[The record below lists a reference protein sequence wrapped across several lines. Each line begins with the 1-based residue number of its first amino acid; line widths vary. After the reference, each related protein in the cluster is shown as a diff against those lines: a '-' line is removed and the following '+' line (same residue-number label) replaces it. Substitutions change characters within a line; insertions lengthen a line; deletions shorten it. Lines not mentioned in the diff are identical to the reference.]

1 MYSGKKEIEMK
12 DLKNKNLVLA
22 AIAREMNFWYDVS
35 LKTDSNITKE
45 NYRASR
51 SLFRHKRK

>member
-1 MYSGKKEIEMK
+1 MK

-35 LKTDSNITKE
+35 LKTDSNGVHVRISQGTPLYG
-45 NYRASR
+45 NRG
-51 SLFRHKRK
+51 H

>member
-1 MYSGKKEIEMK
+1 MK

-35 LKTDSNITKE
+35 EDEMDGK
-45 NYRASR
+45 
-51 SLFRHKRK
+51 